1 MMSGSLPVPAS
12 HFDDLRAVSYH
23 RGSHT
28 ALDPAAR
35 AALAQTLHDDLA
47 QRLSFA
53 LIQIDTATQGAA
65 AAAAS
70 TSSDP
75 RDAALRHGRQLVKDA
90 LRTTRDV
97 IAGLL
102 DAATPAAPESPCAFP
117 VQCARIVEA
126 ARQQSRQGIHI
137 DVDAAPLPAD
147 PPAAVARVLLRA
159 IRELLANAGKHASGA
174 RVALALRGVDGAIDI
189 TIADDGPGFDA
200 ALLHQPAR
208 GHCGLRGLPGALRQ
222 VGAELALET
231 APGRGVRARVRWPGA
246 GAP

>member
-1 MMSGSLPVPAS
+1 MISGSLPVPAS

-23 RGSHT
+23 RASHA

-65 AAAAS
+65 AAG
-70 TSSDP
+70 TSNDP

-97 IAGLL
+97 IASLL
-102 DAATPAAPESPCAFP
+102 DAATPTAPEAPCAFP

-126 ARQQSRQGIHI
+126 ARQQSRQRIHI

-174 RVALALRGVDGAIDI
+174 RVALALRAVDGAIDI
-189 TIADDGPGFDA
+189 TVADDGPGFDA
-200 ALLHQPAR
+200 ALLHRPAR